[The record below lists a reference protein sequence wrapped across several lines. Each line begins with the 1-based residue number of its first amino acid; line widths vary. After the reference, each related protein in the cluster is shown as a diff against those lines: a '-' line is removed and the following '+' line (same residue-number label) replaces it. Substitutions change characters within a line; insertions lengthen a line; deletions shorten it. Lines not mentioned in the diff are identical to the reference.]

1 MRSFALVSLLA
12 LAASVGATLD
22 PADTNTKGKYP
33 SNPSCSRRLH
43 ATIIDTSWIDDHIAV
58 KTSNAIQ
65 AAECS
70 HNTRTSKQTFAV
82 FTTDHQYDKV
92 NGAPYGTCMAYNCD
106 SGTSMT
112 DSADAW
118 TFFWSDA
125 GESEGEGVGCIKN
138 PDDGVCGCENSDGTF
153 VPGGSDCV

>member
-12 LAASVGATLD
+12 LAASVSATLD

-33 SNPSCSRRLH
+33 SKPSCSP
-43 ATIIDTSWIDDHIAV
+43 V

-82 FTTDHQYDKV
+82 FTTDHQHDKV
-92 NGAPYGTCMAYNCD
+92 NGAPYGTCKAYNCQP
-106 SGTSMT
+106 GTAMT
-112 DSADAW
+112 ASADAW
-118 TFFWSDA
+118 RFSWSDA
-125 GESEGEGVGCIKN
+125 GESKGEGAGCIKN
-138 PDDGVCGCENSDGTF
+138 PSDGVCGCENSDGTF
-153 VPGGSDCV
+153 VPGGSGCV